1 MDLNISSIN
10 INGFRSNYKQRLVK
24 QFIDQNKI
32 DILLIQETFVDNM
45 RLAKTI
51 ERTLELEDKIIW
63 NFGRAD
69 SCGVAILLIKDNIQ
83 IENFHLDFYGRVIRL
98 DFAADGFENFRIVN
112 AYFPSESSD
121 RLEFLNT
128 FAQYISGAKNIIL
141 GGDFNFILDPN
152 LDKIGGNLSKGTVGS
167 KTFKTLAEKFSLS
180 DCFRH
185 LNPNKKAVTW
195 TRSNVATGN
204 DTSNYD
210 FVGTRIDRFYTSK
223 LICNSVSSFE
233 TLPCACSDHSFI
245 KMTLAPDSG
254 IDIGKSYWKFNDQL
268 LDDHDFVRSFEFFWQ
283 MLTQN
288 KDITLVWWD
297 YIKTQIKLF
306 CIDYSKSKN
315 RKQFGELKHLK
326 KQYSHLNLQSE
337 SDLHIYNDIKLK
349 VKEIENNILKGTIIR
364 SKTQNIESN
373 ENPTTFF
380 FQKEAS
386 QGKQKT
392 IKTIQHNNNTYNNSK
407 DILTSFRSFYQSL
420 YNEEP
425 VDPSLNSLFF
435 DGLPQIDPSDNLFLE
450 KKIEKDEILH
460 ALKEMKSNKSPGSD
474 GLTNTFYLKFFHL
487 FGDVLC
493 EIINLAYKNGELS
506 ESQKL
511 SYITLICKDET
522 RADEMKCYRPISL
535 LNIDYKI
542 ISKIITIRLGNI
554 LPKIIGIDQTC
565 SVKGRSIFDNLHL
578 IRNVIDYV
586 DQKNLGASFICL
598 DQEKAFDRVSRSY
611 MLDTLTAF
619 GFNENFLKWIKL
631 LYNDI
636 SSSVIVN
643 NHISDTF
650 PIKRGVRQGCSLS
663 MPLYVICFEPFA
675 HKIRNLDDIKGFKLP
690 GSNSEVKLSLY
701 ADDSTALLT
710 SDSSVRK
717 YFYWVK
723 LFGQISGAKINYD
736 KSKGMYLGKWKTR
749 SDHPF
754 GISWIDNHKI
764 LGYRFGSRFSEDDIW
779 SKIFVKIDRT
789 LNLWNSRKLSF
800 KGKSTV
806 LNSLCVSK
814 ILYYAA
820 ATPIP
825 SHYLTLLQR
834 RFFRF
839 MWNSTYEP
847 VARNTLYLDFNQG
860 GLNVPCLKLKCH
872 SLYLNHLQ
880 KLVNNHEAKWTYFAK
895 YWIGLNLRKLNP
907 SFANNSIPH
916 SEYIPIFYKTCI
928 SILDEFTNTNQ
939 DIDLNSFHK
948 KLIYKTLLQDI
959 YKQPKIETICPY
971 IDFKPIWKSISL
983 PYIDPDVR
991 NTFWKLTHDVIYVN
1005 YYLYQKHI
1013 SKIKTCP
1020 LCDKI
1025 ETVSHLFLECNVF
1038 LPLNKIVLSMLR
1050 KLSQNKVSL
1059 SERTF
1064 RYFVLPQLS
1073 KFKKQ
1078 VALILLTE
1086 SRHIIW
1092 TNRNLAKHELKN
1104 ITAFGVVSK
1113 FLNKIKF
1120 RILIDKDRLTAD
1132 DFFDTW
1138 CSLGF
1143 CNIEIISNTI
1153 TFEPILDIRRYFQQ
1167 QCKQISSL

>member
-10 INGFRSNYKQRLVK
+10 INGFRSNYKHRLIK
-24 QFIDQNKI
+24 QFIEQNNI
-32 DILLIQETFVDNM
+32 DILLMQETFVDNL
-45 RLAKTI
+45 RLAKSI
-51 ERTLELEDKIIW
+51 EKTLELENKIIW
-63 NFGRAD
+63 NFGRSD

-83 IENFHLDFYGRVIRL
+83 IEKFHSDFYGRVIHL
-98 DFAADGFENFRIVN
+98 DFTTDGFENFRIVN
-112 AYFPSESSD
+112 AYFPSESAE
-121 RLEFLNT
+121 RLEFLNSFSQHIT
-128 FAQYISGAKNIIL
+128 GAKNVII

-152 LDKIGGNLSKGTVGS
+152 LDKLGGNLQKGTIGS
-167 KTFKTLAEKFSLS
+167 KTFKTIVDKFDLT

-185 LNPNKKAVTW
+185 INPNKKSVTW

-204 DTSNYD
+204 DKPNYD
-210 FVGTRIDRFYTSK
+210 MIGTRIDRFYISK
-223 LICNSVSSFE
+223 YMCNSINTFD
-233 TLPCACSDHSFI
+233 TIPCVCSDHSFI
-245 KMTLAPDSG
+245 KMNLTANSG

-268 LDDHDFVRSFEFFWQ
+268 LDDINFLNYFEKFWKFISE
-283 MLTQN
+283 T
-288 KDITLVWWD
+288 KEITLKWWD
-297 YIKTQIKLF
+297 HMKYQIKIF

-315 RKQFGELKHLK
+315 KEQFGEFKKLK
-326 KQYSHLNLQSE
+326 KQYSTLDLEST
-337 SDLHIYNDIKLK
+337 SDLHTFNAIKLR
-349 VKEIENNILKGTIIR
+349 VKEIEDNILRGSMIR
-364 SKTQNIESN
+364 SKTQSIQEN
-373 ENPTTFF
+373 EKPSAYF
-380 FQKEAS
+380 FQKEATIS
-386 QGKQKT
+386 KNKT
-392 IKTIQHNNNTYNNSK
+392 IKTIQHNTNTYNNSK
-407 DILTSFRSFYQSL
+407 DILTCFRSFYETL
-420 YNEEP
+420 YSEEP
-425 VDPSLNSLFF
+425 VDSSLNFLFF
-435 DGLPQIDPSDNLFLE
+435 DDLPKIDQSDNLFLE

-460 ALKEMKSNKSPGSD
+460 ALKEMKPNKSPGSD
-474 GLTNTFYLKFFHL
+474 GLTNAFYLKFFHL

-493 EIINLAYKNGELS
+493 KIINLAYETGELS
-506 ESQKL
+506 ETQKL

-522 RADEMKCYRPISL
+522 RSEEMKCYRPISL

-542 ISKIITIRLGNI
+542 ISKIITVRLGKV

-578 IRNVIDYV
+578 IRNIVDYV
-586 DQKNLGASFICL
+586 DQKNLAASFICL

-611 MLDTLTAF
+611 MFDALTAF
-619 GFNENFLKWIKL
+619 GFNSNFIKWVKL

-643 NHISDTF
+643 NHISQAF

-675 HKIRNLDDIKGFKLP
+675 HKIRNSDDIKGINMP
-690 GSNSEVKLSLY
+690 GTTSQVKLSLF
-701 ADDSTALLT
+701 ADDSTAFLT
-710 SDSSVRK
+710 TDSSIRK
-717 YFYWVK
+717 YLHWVK
-723 LFGQISGAKINYD
+723 LFGQISGAKINYE

-754 GISWIDNHKI
+754 GISWIDHHKI
-764 LGYRFGSRFSEDDIW
+764 LGYFFGSGFSNDDIW
-779 SKIFVKIDRT
+779 SKIYVKIDKT
-789 LNLWNSRKLSF
+789 LNLWTSRKLSF

-806 LNSLCVSK
+806 LNSLCLSK
-814 ILYYAA
+814 ILYYA
-820 ATPIP
+820 TCNPIP
-825 SHYLTLLQR
+825 SHYLTLFER

-839 MWNSTYEP
+839 IWSSTFEP
-847 VARNTLYLDFNQG
+847 VARKTLYLDFNQG
-860 GLNVPCLKLKCH
+860 GLNVPCVKLKCH
-872 SLYLNHLQ
+872 SIYLNHLQ
-880 KLVNNHEAKWTYFAK
+880 KLINNHNANWTFFAK
-895 YWIGLNLRKLNP
+895 YWIGLQLRKFNP
-907 SFANNSIPH
+907 AFASNSVPH
-916 SEYIPIFYKTCI
+916 SEYIPIFYKTCL
-928 SILDEFTNTNQ
+928 SIFDNFTHTNE
-939 DIDLNSFHK
+939 DIDFNSFHK
-948 KLIYKTLLQDI
+948 KHIYKTLLQDI
-959 YKQPKIETICPY
+959 CIQPKIEKLCPY

-1167 QCKQISSL
+1167 Q

>member
-288 KDITLVWWD
+288 KDVTLVWWD

-723 LFGQISGAKINYD
+723 LFGQVSGAKINYD

-1120 RILIDKDRLTAD
+1120 RILIDKDTLTAD

>member
-288 KDITLVWWD
+288 KDVTLVWWD

-373 ENPTTFF
+373 EKPTTFF

-663 MPLYVICFEPFA
+663 MPLYVLCFEPFA

>member
-1 MDLNISSIN
+1 MDLNIASIN
-10 INGFRSNYKQRLVK
+10 INGFRSNYKHNLIK
-24 QFIDQNKI
+24 QFIAQSKI
-32 DILLIQETFVDNM
+32 DILLMQETFVDNFH
-45 RLAKTI
+45 LAKSI
-51 ERTLELEDKIIW
+51 EKTLKLENKIIW
-63 NFGRAD
+63 NFGKAD
-69 SCGVAILLIKDNIQ
+69 SCGVAILLIKDNIK
-83 IENFHLDFYGRVIRL
+83 IEKFHSDFQGRVIRL
-98 DFAADGFENFRIVN
+98 DFATDGFENFRIVN
-112 AYFPSESSD
+112 TYFPSESAE
-121 RLEFLNT
+121 RLDFLSS
-128 FAQYISGAKNIIL
+128 FSKHLSGAKQVII

-152 LDKIGGNLSKGTVGS
+152 LDKLGGNPKKGTIGS
-167 KTFKTLAEKFSLS
+167 KSFKVLVEKFSLV

-185 LNPNKKAVTW
+185 LHPNQKNVTW
-195 TRSNVATGN
+195 TRSNVGTGN
-204 DTSNYD
+204 NTSNYD
-210 FVGTRIDRFYTSK
+210 LIGTRIDRFYISK
-223 LICNSVSSFE
+223 LICNSITSFE

-245 KMTLAPDSG
+245 QMTLAANSG
-254 IDIGKSYWKFNDQL
+254 IDIGKSYWKLNDQL
-268 LDDHDFVRSFEFFWQ
+268 LDDCNFIRSFELFWQ
-283 MLTQN
+283 YLTLN
-288 KDITLVWWD
+288 KNITLEWWD
-297 YIKTQIKLF
+297 DIKTQIKLF

-315 RKQFGELKHLK
+315 KQQFRELKHLK
-326 KQYSHLNLQSE
+326 KQYSHINLQSE
-337 SDLHIYNDIKLK
+337 SDLHTYNDIKLK
-349 VKEIENNILKGTIIR
+349 VKNIENNILKGTIIR
-364 SKTQNIESN
+364 SKTQTIESN
-373 ENPTTFF
+373 ENPTAYF

-392 IKTIQHNNNTYNNSK
+392 IQTIQHNNNTYNNSK
-407 DILTSFRSFYQSL
+407 EILTCFQSFYQNL

-425 VDPSLNSLFF
+425 VDSSLNSIFF
-435 DGLPQIDPSDNLFLE
+435 DGLPQIDPSDNVLLE
-450 KKIEKDEILH
+450 KKIDKNEILH
-460 ALKEMKSNKSPGSD
+460 ALKEMKPNKSPGSD
-474 GLTNTFYLKFFHL
+474 GLTNAFYLKFFHL

-493 EIINLAYKNGELS
+493 EIINLAYENGELS
-506 ESQKL
+506 KTQKL

-578 IRNVIDYV
+578 IRNVMDYI

-643 NHISDTF
+643 NHISESF

-675 HKIRNLDDIKGFKLP
+675 HKIRNLDDIKGLKIP
-690 GSNSEVKLSLY
+690 GSSSEVKLSLY

-710 SDSSVRK
+710 SDSSIRK

-723 LFGQISGAKINYD
+723 LFGNVSGAKINYD

-764 LGYRFGSRFSEDDIW
+764 LGYHFGTGFGEDDIW

-789 LNLWNSRKLSF
+789 LNLWSSRKLSF

-820 ATPIP
+820 ATPVP

-839 MWNSTYEP
+839 IWNSKYEP
-847 VARNTLYLDFNQG
+847 IARTTLYLDFNQG

-880 KLVNNHEAKWTYFAK
+880 KIVNNHEAKWTYFAK
-895 YWIGLNLRKLNP
+895 YWIGLQLRNLNP
-907 SFANNSIPH
+907 TFANNNIPH
-916 SEYIPIFYKTCI
+916 SEHIPIFYKNCTLL
-928 SILDEFTNTNQ
+928 LDHFLNNNQ
-939 DIDLNSFHK
+939 DLNFNTLHK
-948 KLIYKTLLQDI
+948 KLIYKILLLDI
-959 YKQPKIETICPY
+959 YAVPKIEKICPNV
-971 IDFKPIWKSISL
+971 DFKTIWKNMSH

-991 NTFWKLTHDVIYVN
+991 NTYWKLCHDVIYVN
-1005 YYLYQKHI
+1005 YYLYNKHI
-1013 SKIKTCP
+1013 SKIQTCP
-1020 LCDKI
+1020 LCNKI

-1038 LPLNKIVLSMLR
+1038 IPLNKIVLFMLR
-1050 KLSQNKVSL
+1050 KLSQNKIL
-1059 SERTF
+1059 FSEKTF
-1064 RYFVLPQLS
+1064 RYFVLPQLP

-1086 SRHIIW
+1086 SRQIIW
-1092 TNRNLAKHELKN
+1092 SNRNLAKHEFKN
-1104 ITAFGVVSK
+1104 ISSFGVVSK

-1132 DFFDTW
+1132 DFFNSW
-1138 CSLGF
+1138 VSLGF

-1153 TFEPILDIRRYFQQ
+1153 CFEPILDIRKYFQ
-1167 QCKQISSL
+1167 KH